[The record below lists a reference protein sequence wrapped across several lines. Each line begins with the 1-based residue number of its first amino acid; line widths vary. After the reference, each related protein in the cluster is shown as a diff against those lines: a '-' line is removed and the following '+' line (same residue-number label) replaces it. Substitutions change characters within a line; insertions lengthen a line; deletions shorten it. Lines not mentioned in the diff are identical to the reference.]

1 MKGIISN
8 SQKLSWKRH
17 FIFILRLRF
26 VLIFPLQSSNEIEI
40 TVKKNTKIIAILFNK
55 EINENY
61 VYFSQKLF
69 EVSSEFYNLCFVI
82 WYSIKNEIIFQKA
95 SAKNINSFYW
105 FPYLIWKLWIYLLLA
120 ILFNS
125 SILTFD
131 NKIVYSHTK
140 CTSSQMPLLINVH
153 PLKISLECRFYHRD
167 FNKKGN
173 CDHEDSSGTYKITV
187 LLK

>member
-17 FIFILRLRF
+17 FIFILRWRF

-61 VYFSQKLF
+61 FYFWQKLF
-69 EVSSEFYNLCFVI
+69 EISEFCNMCFVI
-82 WYSIKNEIIFQKA
+82 WYSIKNQIIIRKA
-95 SAKNINSFYW
+95 AKNINSFYW

-120 ILFNS
+120 MLFNS

-140 CTSSQMPLLINVH
+140 CTSSQMQLLINFC

-167 FNKKGN
+167 CNKKGK
-173 CDHEDSSGTYKITV
+173 CDHEDSSGIYKITV